1 MKNRDIG
8 GAVYVYINQKGNWE
22 SVTPVRL
29 NGAKDSMFGQAVES
43 IGDINQDSYEGNLA
57 VTLQLICVFSIS
69 CCQVNW
75 FLSHAE
81 IAIGAPHDDGG
92 VGKVYIY
99 HGSEHGIK
107 VSPAQVGFCLKR
119 L

>member
-57 VTLQLICVFSIS
+57 VTL
-69 CCQVNW
+69 
-75 FLSHAE
+75 
-81 IAIGAPHDDGG
+81 
-92 VGKVYIY
+92 
-99 HGSEHGIK
+99 
-107 VSPAQVGFCLKR
+107 
-119 L
+119 